1 MYTGLA
7 KTLLGLKET
16 PDKWLTLVPINISDT
31 LFLLQRSEPIQA
43 RLEYIKGRFIGKL
56 LSGEFT
62 GPKDWGQRSHHWDRR
77 RGRGRERECVQGE
90 EKETGWE
97 KPKCLDYIGRILW
110 RKGSPAPR
118 LKSSGFGAGHS
129 RQELR
134 DAGRTWRPGLLWCVK
149 YALQSPVLGSKTKQ
163 YV

>member
-1 MYTGLA
+1 MA
-7 KTLLGLKET
+7 
-16 PDKWLTLVPINISDT
+16 
-31 LFLLQRSEPIQA
+31 
-43 RLEYIKGRFIGKL
+43 
-56 LSGEFT
+56 EFT
-62 GPKDWGQRSHHWDRR
+62 SPKVQGWESHHWEGVGEGETERKGQAHRQRR
-77 RGRGRERECVQGE
+77 GE
-90 EKETGWE
+90 EKK

-149 YALQSPVLGSKTKQ
+149 YAPQSLVLGSKTKQ